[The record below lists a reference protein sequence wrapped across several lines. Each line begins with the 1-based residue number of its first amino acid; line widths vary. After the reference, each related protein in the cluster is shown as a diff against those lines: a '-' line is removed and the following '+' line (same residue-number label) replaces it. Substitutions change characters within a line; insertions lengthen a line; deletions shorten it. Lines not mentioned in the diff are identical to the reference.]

1 MFQGLV
7 NWLLG
12 ALLCIVSLAGLF
24 LAAKGS
30 TQDTYAFGLALFGLG
45 LGCLGVLVRNALDKA
60 DHH

>member
-12 ALLCIVSLAGLF
+12 TLLCIVSLAGLF
-24 LAAKGS
+24 IAAKGS
-30 TQDTYAFGLALFGLG
+30 TSDAYAFGLGLAF
-45 LGCLGVLVRNALDKA
+45 LSLACLGVLVRNALDKA

>member
-12 ALLCIVSLAGLF
+12 GLLCIVSLAGLF
-24 LAAKGS
+24 VAAKGG
-30 TQDTYAFGLALFGLG
+30 TQDAYAFGLVLFGLS
-45 LGCLGVLVRNALDKA
+45 LVCLGILVRNALDKA